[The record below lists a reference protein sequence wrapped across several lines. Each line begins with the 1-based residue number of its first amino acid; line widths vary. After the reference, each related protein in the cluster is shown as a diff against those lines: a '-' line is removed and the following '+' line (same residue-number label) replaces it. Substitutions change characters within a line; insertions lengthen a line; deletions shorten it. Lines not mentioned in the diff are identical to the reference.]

1 MRLIYDKSGSGG
13 TQPPDLEKS
22 LSIYAVRLINRIK
35 MAAASARVAL
45 SFGA

>member
-13 TQPPDLEKS
+13 RSRLTLKL